1 MKTTLY
7 WIMAIIITLATAYY
21 QRKTGPTRPKKA
33 EVILD
38 GTQYTFRLN
47 RTHEGGKDC
56 EISLEVP
63 DTLISGKL
71 VFKRF
76 PSDDE
81 WTERVMERDS
91 TVLKATLPVQPPAGK
106 LAYRIVLASRYEH
119 IEVPLDENVIIRFKG
134 EVPRI
139 IMAPHILIM
148 FIAMLLSNLAG
159 LLAIAGHK
167 RHVLYGRLTLIGL
180 LLGGM
185 ILGPLVQFHAFG
197 EAWTGIPLGW
207 DLTDNKT
214 LLSFL
219 FWGVAVAMNWK
230 KKRPGYTI
238 LAAVFLL
245 LIYTI
250 PHSMYGSELDYSTGE
265 VTQGFINLIR

>member
-7 WIMAIIITLATAYY
+7 WILAVIITLATAYY

-33 EVILD
+33 EITMN
-38 GTQYTFRLN
+38 GTRYTFQLL
-47 RTHEGGKDC
+47 RTHEGERDC
-56 EISLEVP
+56 EISLEIP
-63 DTLISGKL
+63 DTLISGRL
-71 VFKRF
+71 LYKRY
-76 PSDDE
+76 PSNDE
-81 WTERVMERDS
+81 WTEVTMDRDS
-91 TVLKATLPVQPPAGK
+91 SLLKAKLPAQPRAGK
-106 LAYRIVLASRYEH
+106 LAYRIRLESKVERVDITGED
-119 IEVPLDENVIIRFKG
+119 PTIIRFKG
-134 EVPRI
+134 EVPGI
-139 IMAPHILIM
+139 IMAPHILLM
-148 FIAMLLSNLAG
+148 FVAMLLSNLAG
-159 LLAIAGHK
+159 LLSMAGHNK
-167 RHVLYGRLTLIGL
+167 QVFYGRLTLIAL
-180 LLGGM
+180 FLGGM

-214 LLSFL
+214 LISFL
-219 FWGVAVAMNWK
+219 CWGLAVAMNWK

-238 LAAVFLL
+238 LAAVLLL